1 MSNRWSSILQ
11 PLVVKHL
18 KKHKK
23 IALNACSLLG
33 ASRREVMLHD
43 VLVCVSPEA
52 PAASRVALGGRGD
65 RGHPSA
71 SSALGRRQTRR
82 TPPPV
87 PRTRS
92 QRRTNPPYRAFLLT
106 KNCKESEGWPAI
118 RVNVTAL
125 VCVNFFPSR
134 RGDRV
139 SASTTVLVL
148 LVGPYGP
155 IHRAVAALVSGFSVG
170 HVDGGRILHSPAF
183 WLPLCPRR
191 TFSITPHPSSC

>member
-1 MSNRWSSILQ
+1 M
-11 PLVVKHL
+11 
-18 KKHKK
+18 
-23 IALNACSLLG
+23 G
-33 ASRREVMLHD
+33 AAFCFGGCVRFSR
-43 VLVCVSPEA
+43 SPGGVQDRAGRPKGSGA
-52 PAASRVALGGRGD
+52 PECLERART
-65 RGHPSA
+65 
-71 SSALGRRQTRR
+71 RQTRR

-87 PRTRS
+87 PHTDRNETI
-92 QRRTNPPYRAFLLT
+92 PPYRAFLLT
-106 KNCKESEGWPAI
+106 KNCKESEGRPAI

-191 TFSITPHPSSC
+191 TFSITPHLSSC